1 MGNEQGGFVLPT
13 LYKKTSAGKIQEWK
27 ISVRDEVNAFGGSG
41 AAHIETLYGQT
52 DGKKTLAVD
61 VITEGKNI
69 GKANETTYLQ
79 QAEAEAQSQ
88 WEKKLKRGYV
98 QNMDDAAAGKVDTNA
113 ITGGVTPMLAKS
125 FDNDSHKI
133 TFPAFVQPKLDG
145 HRCIA
150 IIQNG
155 EATLWSRT
163 RKRIT
168 GVPHIERQL
177 EAAFAFVSTSQPSK
191 AFVFD
196 GELYNHDYK
205 DRFEELTSFIRSAT
219 PKPGHEVVQY
229 WIYDMVDLN
238 LTMEQRLPLLEVA
251 REALEGQPQIVVI
264 DTPEVAD
271 KDEMVRV
278 FGVYVEAG
286 FEGLMVRNKAG
297 KYKQSRSSDLQ
308 KVKLF
313 QDAEYE
319 IIDVEEGRG
328 KMAGKAIF
336 VFKTETGETFNA
348 KMVGE
353 LDKLSEFFVNKDKY
367 IGKQMTVKFQGI
379 TNGNVPRFPVAMR
392 FREDV

>member
-1 MGNEQGGFVLPT
+1 MKTFPA
-13 LYKKTSAGKIQEWK
+13 LYKLTSAGKIQTWE
-27 ISVRDEVNAFGGSG
+27 IHVDRSPSAEGCIV
-41 AAHIETLYGQT
+41 TLYGQKG
-52 DGKKTLAVD
+52 GKIQKTEDWVR
-61 VITEGKNI
+61 EGKNL
-69 GKANETTYLQ
+69 GKANETTPLE

-98 QNMDDAAAGKVDTNA
+98 QNLDDAAEGKVDTNA
-113 ITGGVTPMLAKS
+113 ITGGVNPMLAKS
-125 FDNDSHKI
+125 FDNDGHKI

-150 IIQNG
+150 IIQDG
-155 EATLWSRT
+155 QASLWSRT

-177 EAAFAFVSTSQPSK
+177 EARFADWDTSL
-191 AFVFD
+191 VLD

-205 DRFEELTSFIRSAT
+205 DRFEELSSFIRQAT
-219 PKPGHEVVQY
+219 PKPGHEIVQY
-229 WIYDMVDLN
+229 WVYD
-238 LTMEQRLPLLEVA
+238 
-251 REALEGQPQIVVI
+251 VI
-264 DTPEVAD
+264 DSTVPQRTRALMLESLRETSKIRGVTPSVIFVDTPTVES
-271 KDEMVRV
+271 KDEMVRI

-286 FEGLMVRNKAG
+286 FEGLMVRNAEA
-297 KYKQSRSSDLQ
+297 KYKNGRSADLQ

-336 VFKTETGETFNA
+336 VFKTDTGETFNA
-348 KMVGE
+348 KMVGAIE
-353 LDKLSEFFVNKDKY
+353 DLAEYFTNKDKY
-367 IGKQMTVKFQGI
+367 IGKQMTVKYQGI

-392 FREDV
+392 FREEL